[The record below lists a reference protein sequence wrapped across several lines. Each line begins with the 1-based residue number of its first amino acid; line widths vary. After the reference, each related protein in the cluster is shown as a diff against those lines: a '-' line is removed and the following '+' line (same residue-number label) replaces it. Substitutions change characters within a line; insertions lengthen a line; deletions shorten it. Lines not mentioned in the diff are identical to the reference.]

1 MQWFL
6 SPQGKMFRGKKAV
19 LKHIKM
25 EPASYTQ
32 HEVNIFKSV
41 PLQVTSFSLC

>member
-6 SPQGKMFRGKKAV
+6 SPQGKMYRGKKAV

-25 EPASYTQ
+25 EPALFKQ

-41 PLQVTSFSLC
+41 PLQVSTNL